1 MKMTVES
8 DMKVHT
14 NILFRNFIFI
24 IERQHKKHFYIK
36 CGFNSKWK
44 NNKDIV
50 ISLSYKIS

>member
-14 NILFRNFIFI
+14 NILFRNFFI

-36 CGFNSKWK
+36 CGFNTKWK
-44 NNKDIV
+44 NNKYIV